1 MKETER
7 KSSEVPWICGKCGL
21 RLEPQKVQVQYLR
34 NLFSMD
40 LPKCPGCGTVLV
52 SEETAL
58 GKMAEAEKVLE
69 DK

>member
-7 KSSEVPWICGKCGL
+7 ISSEAPWICGKCG
-21 RLEPQKVQVQYLR
+21 RGLELQKVQVQYLGS
-34 NLFSMD
+34 LFSMD

>member
-21 RLEPQKVQVQYLR
+21 RLELQKVQVQYLGS
-34 NLFSMD
+34 LFSMD

>member
-7 KSSEVPWICGKCGL
+7 TSSEVPWICGKCG
-21 RLEPQKVQVQYLR
+21 RKLEPQKVQVRYLGSI
-34 NLFSMD
+34 FSMD
-40 LPKCPGCGTVLV
+40 LPKCQGCGMVLV

>member
-7 KSSEVPWICGKCGL
+7 TSSGILWICGKCGRGL
-21 RLEPQKVQVQYLR
+21 KPQKVQVQYLGS
-34 NLFSMD
+34 LFSMD
-40 LPKCPGCGTVLV
+40 LPKCPGCGMVLV
-52 SEETAL
+52 LEETAL